1 MEYRMHAVNYIRAN
15 KEMYV
20 PFIEDDETIE
30 QYCDDMEKNGV
41 WGDQLETNALA
52 STLKFNMIVHRVDTP
67 SMAQIFH
74 EPVGKYP
81 TLHLSYHLNEHYNSV
96 RRIDDPCIKGVC
108 PLEEYEIGHDLEKL
122 KKHLGPKYGGSDEEG
137 NEELKENILE
147 AKIVKQALEKTGK
160 DNSNVMKKVL

>member
-1 MEYRMHAVNYIRAN
+1 
-15 KEMYV
+15 
-20 PFIEDDETIE
+20 
-30 QYCDDMEKNGV
+30 MEKNGV

-122 KKHLGPKYGGSDEEG
+122 KKRLGPKYGGSEEERK
-137 NEELKENILE
+137 EELKENILE
-147 AKIVKQALEKTGK
+147 AKIIKQALGKTGK
-160 DNSNVMKKVL
+160 DNSNVMKKVLCELI